1 MYHQFPDAESENLRQ
16 GKKAVILDRLDKNR
30 YEIYVDDPSL
40 DEKWRRKI
48 VNEANLKPVN

>member
-1 MYHQFPDAESENLRQ
+1 MYHQFPNAESETLREC
-16 GKKAVILDRLDKNR
+16 KKAVILDRLDKSR

-48 VNEANLKPVN
+48 VNEVNLKPIN